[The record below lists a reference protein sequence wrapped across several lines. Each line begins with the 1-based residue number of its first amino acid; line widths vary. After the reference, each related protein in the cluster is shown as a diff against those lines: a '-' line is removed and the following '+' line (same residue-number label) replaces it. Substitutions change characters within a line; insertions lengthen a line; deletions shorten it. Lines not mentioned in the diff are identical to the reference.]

1 MCAST
6 VLINPKSVL
15 KAKSLPTWI
24 RFQWGIHHTAQ
35 TGIHVKHLSSHPSR
49 VCLHVAYA
57 RAFIRTAKCV
67 RACVYILCV
76 SHYWSTCVEEW
87 PLNDLALKVSVPLC
101 TQLTSSPALS
111 LRLGA
116 DSSLSRLIPSDLRK
130 HTFSFL
136 SYLSTHSFLMP
147 ERLFGHLDYFILSC
161 FSWKPTFWYSSSCF
175 SIVPEWVSCF
185 IFIFKILKSLI
196 LTCVPKHEP
205 PSHFPP
211 HYIPLGHPRAPAPSM
226 LYPASDIDWRFN
238 SYMIVYMLEWSFLK
252 YRPDTFSSRS
262 QRLLIDSYCV
272 KNECLIVQGPS

>member
-1 MCAST
+1 MCASAA
-6 VLINPKSVL
+6 LINPKSVL

-57 RAFIRTAKCV
+57 PAFIHTAKCV
-67 RACVYILCV
+67 HACVYILCV
-76 SHYWSTCVEEW
+76 SHYWSTCVEVW
-87 PLNDLALKVSVPLC
+87 PLNDLALKVSVPLF

-130 HTFSFL
+130 HTFSFFVSFNSQL
-136 SYLSTHSFLMP
+136 PNAWEVIWTFGLFFSFL
-147 ERLFGHLDYFILSC
+147 LL
-161 FSWKPTFWYSSSCF
+161 
-175 SIVPEWVSCF
+175 
-185 IFIFKILKSLI
+185 LKTHVLI
-196 LTCVPKHEP
+196 LFLMV
-205 PSHFPP
+205 
-211 HYIPLGHPRAPAPSM
+211 
-226 LYPASDIDWRFN
+226 FN
-238 SYMIVYMLEWSFLK
+238 TTRVIFLK

-272 KNECLIVQGPS
+272 KNECLIVKGPS